1 MLKIFVYKL
10 YTPFTLDSNQFA
22 LYNQALPFNEKRLVM
37 TFHAEIKI
45 LDPRIGVDELLPMPE
60 PATIDSAG
68 MDLRVCTKGAE
79 GEPLVGAVVLKAGE
93 SALFGTGL
101 AIYLQDADYVGMV
114 YPRSGLGSKHGIVLG
129 NLVGVI
135 DADYQ
140 GELLVCLW
148 NRSQE
153 DYTINLGERIA
164 QYVVTPVVK
173 PNFAIVKEFSDA
185 TDRGAGGFG
194 STGK

>member
-1 MLKIFVYKL
+1 
-10 YTPFTLDSNQFA
+10 
-22 LYNQALPFNEKRLVM
+22 M

-45 LDPRIGVDELLPMPE
+45 LDPRIGTDELLPMPE
-60 PATIDSAG
+60 PATAESAG
-68 MDLRVCTKGAE
+68 MDLRVCTLGKDGT
-79 GEPLVGAVVLKAGE
+79 PLTDDFVLKAGE
-93 SALFGTGL
+93 SQLFGTGL
-101 AIYLQDADYVGMV
+101 AIYLQNPDYVGMV

-153 DYTINLGERIA
+153 DYTIKLGERIA

-173 PNFAIVKEFSDA
+173 PKFAVVEEFSGS

>member
-1 MLKIFVYKL
+1 MIVFGSAYIIKPYHSIR
-10 YTPFTLDSNQFA
+10 
-22 LYNQALPFNEKRLVM
+22 KRLRM

-60 PATIDSAG
+60 PATADSAG
-68 MDLRVCTKGAE
+68 MDLRVCTFGND
-79 GEPLVGAVVLKAGE
+79 GTPLTGAVVLKAGE
-93 SALFGTGL
+93 TALFGTGL
-101 AIYLQDADYVGMV
+101 AIYLQNPDYVGMV

-140 GELLVCLW
+140 GELLVSLW
-148 NRSQE
+148 NRSKE

-164 QYVVTPVVK
+164 QYVVTPVTK
-173 PNFAIVKEFSDA
+173 PQFAIVKEFSSA
-185 TDRGAGGFG
+185 TDRGEGGFG